1 MRHSCDGG
9 RAAARR
15 RVGARLHARK
25 GGRRDAM
32 TVKQTRDADFPNQD
46 IKTLVLASLP
56 PASPGSALPLL
67 PLPSVRNLGSSAR
80 RPHPRWLLY
89 PWPGKNAESKS
100 NHKLDKN
107 VQFYSKVK
115 DAVACLSAQKSITKA
130 HFLGLKRNLIPQ
142 ATPISFVEL
151 ILTIIKFLSGGCW
164 ISNMGSLC
172 DKPEEGN

>member
-1 MRHSCDGG
+1 MLS
-9 RAAARR
+9 
-15 RVGARLHARK
+15 
-25 GGRRDAM
+25 
-32 TVKQTRDADFPNQD
+32 
-46 IKTLVLASLP
+46 AS
-56 PASPGSALPLL
+56 ASSSSLCPE
-67 PLPSVRNLGSSAR
+67 PS
-80 RPHPRWLLY
+80 
-89 PWPGKNAESKS
+89 AESKS
-100 NHKLDKN
+100 NTKLDKK